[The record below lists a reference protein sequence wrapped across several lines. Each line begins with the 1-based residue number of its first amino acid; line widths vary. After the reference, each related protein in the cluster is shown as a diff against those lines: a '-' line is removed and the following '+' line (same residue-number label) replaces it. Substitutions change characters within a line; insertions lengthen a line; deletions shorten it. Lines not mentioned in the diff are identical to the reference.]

1 MDSTLGFYIT
11 DELTGTRFLVD
22 TGAFCSIYPASHHE
36 RHIIDTNPLCLAAA
50 NGSSITSH
58 GTKDIQLRFAGHT
71 YSWSFRLAQVTQPLL
86 GADFLAHHHLL
97 VDVAGQRLLVTDSY
111 STTPLSTSPATHITV
126 CSVDSSWSR
135 HSSPSTPMC
144 SNRSFISNAIPLLSM
159 EYTTTSQLP
168 VLPCTR
174 VSGAST
180 RRNWRL
186 LRHHSPRW
194 NLWVYVPKLL
204 VPGLSHYTWSINR
217 MVVGDHVETTGVST
231 SSLSQTTIP
240 CPTLP
245 TSQTASELHVCLV
258 NWKYS
263 KDAFR
268 SLCILLTCPKQQ

>member
-36 RHIIDTNPLCLAAA
+36 KHIIDKDPLCLAAA

-58 GTKDIQLRFAGHT
+58 GMKDIQLRFAGHT

-97 VDVAGQRLLVTDSY
+97 VDVAGQRLLVTTLILQRLYLPALQLISPCVQ
-111 STTPLSTSPATHITV
+111 STVPR
-126 CSVDSSWSR
+126 SR
-135 HSSPSTPMC
+135 HSSPSILMC
-144 SNRSFISNAIPLLSM
+144 SNRSFISNVIPLLSM

-194 NLWVYVPKLL
+194 NVWVYVLKLL
-204 VPGLSHYTWSINR
+204 VPGLPHYTWSINR
-217 MVVGDHVETTGVST
+217 MVVGDHVETTGVS
-231 SSLSQTTIP
+231 SSQP
-240 CPTLP
+240 
-245 TSQTASELHVCLV
+245 HH
-258 NWKYS
+258 
-263 KDAFR
+263 
-268 SLCILLTCPKQQ
+268 